1 MMHIQT
7 KGLSTAPLNHTNK
20 ATAKTEKTATQKPD
34 AKVSLSPQGIA
45 LSQQVKK
52 KPEEKPYQF
61 KNPDDYLNRIIN
73 GKYDSNLVQ
82 MSLRG
87 GSGDTAIYFTDLDRE
102 RLKEAYIYADKNGLD
117 IDAVSMTAF
126 ELSQVRS
133 QEAMERNGT
142 VFFPPASAE
151 ELRIEKLRKEAEEN
165 GDPLSVKEYTWEDYY
180 NSPEYIKRRDEF
192 LEMIKPNPF
201 LQQFIDEVIKV
212 L

>member
-61 KNPDDYLNRIIN
+61 KQPNGVRDRILN
-73 GKYDSNLVQ
+73 GKYDPNLVQ

-87 GSGDTAIYFTDLDRE
+87 GSGDGSIYLTDLDRE

-117 IDAVSMTAF
+117 QKVVNSTAF
-126 ELSQVRS
+126 ELSHLRDI
-133 QEAMERNGT
+133 EAMQRNGT

-192 LEMIKPNPF
+192 LERIKPNPF